1 MQRKIFAIVAA
12 LALVGAAG
20 FPVQAQEQVNPPEY
34 RAGLTDAELRLVF
47 NTDHP
52 PTLRML
58 NTVEMQATKGGPD
71 CIVVRSDGDTRV
83 APRGCLH

>member
-47 NTDHP
+47 NSDHP
-52 PTLRML
+52 SALRLLDTL
-58 NTVEMQATKGGPD
+58 EMQATQGGPD
-71 CIVVRSDGDTRV
+71 CIIVISDGDRRA
-83 APRGCLH
+83 APRGCKH

>member
-47 NTDHP
+47 NSDHP
-52 PTLRML
+52 PALRML
-58 NTVEMQATKGGPD
+58 DTVEMQAIQGGPD
-71 CIVVRSDGDTRV
+71 CVVIESDGKARV
-83 APRGCLH
+83 SPRGCRH